1 MDTLMPKYT
10 LKPILFLLFFFLSKP
25 LFAIDSIAET
35 ALVMDI
41 STGEIL
47 LEKNSNMRTFPSSMT
62 KIMTVLVAFEKI
74 KNGSL
79 SLDQEFLVSK
89 KAWKMGG
96 SKMFIEVDKRVKVFD
111 LLLGIVVQSGNDAS
125 IALAEGISGTEETFA
140 IEMNNLAKKIGLA
153 DTNFVNSSGWP
164 NDSHYTTAKD
174 LALLAKYTVEKHPE
188 LYQMYELNEFTYNGI
203 KQDNRN
209 PLLLT
214 FDGADGFKTGYT
226 EAAGYGIVGS
236 AERGGRRLIIVL
248 NGLESSRSRAQE
260 SLRLMDWGFNN
271 FELVNFFKK
280 NEIVFQANTWLGKK
294 EKVDLVAIE
303 DIKVSIPKA
312 QLSSANVDVLI
323 EEPIQTPINKG
334 DIIANLQISYADK
347 KVSFPLAAGE
357 NTEQKGF
364 FSRITSALY
373 YIVLGSNQ

>member
-1 MDTLMPKYT
+1 MPKYT
-10 LKPILFLLFFFLSKP
+10 LKPILFLIFFFLSKP

-47 LEKNSNMRTFPSSMT
+47 LDKNSNMRTYPSSMT

-74 KNGSL
+74 KNGTL

-89 KAWKMGG
+89 KAWKKGG
-96 SKMFIEVDKRVKVFD
+96 SKMFIEVDERVKVFD

-140 IEMNNLAKKIGLA
+140 IEMNNLAKKIGLT

-174 LALLAKYTVEKHPE
+174 LALLAKYTVENHPE

-303 DIKVSIPKA
+303 DIKLSIPKA

-323 EEPIQTPINKG
+323 EEPIQTPISKG
-334 DIIANLQISYADK
+334 DVIANLQISYADK

-357 NTEQKGF
+357 SIEQKGF

-373 YIVLGSNQ
+373 YIVLGSN

>member
-1 MDTLMPKYT
+1 MPKYT
-10 LKPILFLLFFFLSKP
+10 LKPLFFLLFLFLSKP

-47 LEKNSNMRTFPSSMT
+47 LDKNSNMRTYPSSMT

-140 IEMNNLAKKIGLA
+140 IEMNNLAKKIGLT

-164 NDSHYTTAKD
+164 NDNHYTTAKD
-174 LALLAKYTVEKHPE
+174 LALLAKYTVKNHPE

-280 NEIVFQANTWLGKK
+280 DEIVFQANTWLGKK

-323 EEPIQTPINKG
+323 EEPIQTPINRG

-347 KVSFPLAAGE
+347 KVSFPLAASE
-357 NTEQKGF
+357 SIEQKGF

-373 YIVLGSNQ
+373 YIVLGSN

>member
-1 MDTLMPKYT
+1 MPKYT
-10 LKPILFLLFFFLSKP
+10 LKTILFLLFFFLSKP
-25 LFAIDSIAET
+25 LLAIDSIAET

-47 LEKNSNMRTFPSSMT
+47 LDKNSNMRTFPSSMT

-140 IEMNNLAKKIGLA
+140 IEMNNLAKKIGLT

-174 LALLAKYTVEKHPE
+174 LALLAKYTVENHPE

-280 NEIVFQANTWLGKK
+280 NELVFQANTWLGKK

-347 KVSFPLAAGE
+347 KVSFPLAASE
-357 NTEQKGF
+357 SIEQKGF

-373 YIVLGSNQ
+373 YIVLGSN

>member
-236 AERGGRRLIIVL
+236 AERGGRRLIIVM

-271 FELVNFFKK
+271 FELVNFLKK

-357 NTEQKGF
+357 NIEQKGF

-373 YIVLGSNQ
+373 YIVLGSN

>member
-1 MDTLMPKYT
+1 MPKHT
-10 LKPILFLLFFFLSKP
+10 LRLTIFLLIFLLSRP

-47 LEKNSNMRTFPSSMT
+47 LEKNSDKRTFPSSMT

-74 KNGSL
+74 KNGTL
-79 SLDQEFLVSK
+79 SMDQEFLVSK

-96 SKMFIEVDKRVKVFD
+96 SKMFIEVDKRVRVSD

-125 IALAEGISGTEETFA
+125 IALAEGISGNEETFA
-140 IEMNNLAKKIGLA
+140 IEMNNLGKKIGLIGS
-153 DTNFVNSSGWP
+153 NFVNSSGWP
-164 NDSHYTTAKD
+164 DDNHYTTAMD
-174 LALLAKYTVEKHPE
+174 LALIAKYTIENHPE
-188 LYQMYELNEFTYNGI
+188 LYQMYKLTDFTYSNI

-226 EAAGYGIVGS
+226 KAAGYGIVGS
-236 AERGGRRLIIVL
+236 AEKSGRRLIIVL
-248 NGLESSRSRAQE
+248 NGLDSSRSRAQE

-271 FELVNFFKK
+271 FELVNFYEK
-280 NEIVFQANTWLGKK
+280 NELVFEANTWLGKK
-294 EKVDLVAIE
+294 DKVDLIASNEVR
-303 DIKVSIPKA
+303 VSIPKA

-323 EEPIQTPINKG
+323 EEPIQTPIKKG
-334 DIIANLQISYADK
+334 EIIANLQVSYADK
-347 KVSFPLAAGE
+347 KIIFPLAARE
-357 NTEQKGF
+357 DVEQKGF

-373 YIVLGSNQ
+373 YIVLGSN

>member
-1 MDTLMPKYT
+1 MPKYT
-10 LKPILFLLFFFLSKP
+10 LKPLFFLLFFFLSKP

-47 LEKNSNMRTFPSSMT
+47 LDKNSNMRTYPSSMT

-140 IEMNNLAKKIGLA
+140 IEMNNLAKKIGLT

-164 NDSHYTTAKD
+164 NDNHYTTAKD
-174 LALLAKYTVEKHPE
+174 LALLAKYTVENHPE

-280 NEIVFQANTWLGKK
+280 DEIVFQANTWLGKK

-347 KVSFPLAAGE
+347 KVSFPLAASE
-357 NTEQKGF
+357 SIEQKGF

-373 YIVLGSNQ
+373 YIVLGSN